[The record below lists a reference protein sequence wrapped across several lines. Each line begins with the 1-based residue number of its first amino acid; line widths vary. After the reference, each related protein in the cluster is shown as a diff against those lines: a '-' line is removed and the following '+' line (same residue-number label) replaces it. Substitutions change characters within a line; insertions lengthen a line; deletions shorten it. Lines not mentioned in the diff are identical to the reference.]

1 MQLFTQH
8 LTVVPS
14 TKGWRHQ
21 CGGRSW
27 LFHLQLGGKCTAGP
41 SYWHYYS
48 AAMPLFNSSSLAPA
62 IPSLHSCRKHPSI
75 SGFTVSSKI
84 SENLIQR
91 IVNPVQILI
100 LIFPPGFQRDY
111 RSYCLPLAPR
121 NTPWGSSDLDIRK
134 NILDPSAMSTR
145 WSTRP

>member
-1 MQLFTQH
+1 MLPRYPIQMQLFTPH

-27 LFHLQLGGKCTAGP
+27 LFHLQLEGECTVGP

-48 AAMPLFNSSSLAPA
+48 AAMPLFNSSSLASA

-75 SGFTVSSKI
+75 SGFTVSSNI

-91 IVNPVQILI
+91 IVNAVQILI
-100 LIFPPGFQRDY
+100 LTFPRSFQRTIALIAY
-111 RSYCLPLAPR
+111 RLLLGIRLGALA
-121 NTPWGSSDLDIRK
+121 TWT
-134 NILDPSAMSTR
+134 SAKSF
-145 WSTRP
+145 